1 MMERYSLITTG
12 MKREFIL
19 LQGTGC
25 RWRKC
30 TFCDYYEDVSE
41 NPFEINKQVLGN
53 VTGIYGVLDIIN
65 SGSCQEYDEETI
77 RLIQKTTVEKN
88 ISSLWF
94 ESHWMYRNTLESF
107 RKLFPSADVHFRC
120 GAETFNPKLRTS
132 WNKGIAE
139 DVTPEDIR
147 KYFDGV
153 CLLVGIK
160 GQTRED
166 IMKDVEIA
174 ERLFDYYSV
183 NLFCPNSTAT
193 ERDDELAEIF
203 IREIA
208 PIIRRSPKAEV
219 LIENTDLGVG

>member
-1 MMERYSLITTG
+1 MERYSLITTG

-77 RLIQKTTVEKN
+77 RLIQKTTAEKN

-160 GQTRED
+160 GQTSED

>member
-1 MMERYSLITTG
+1 MERYSLITTG

-77 RLIQKTTVEKN
+77 RLIQKTTAEKN

>member
-1 MMERYSLITTG
+1 MERYSLITTG

>member
-77 RLIQKTTVEKN
+77 RLIQKTTAEKN
-88 ISSLWF
+88 ISLLWF

>member
-1 MMERYSLITTG
+1 MERYSLITTG

-25 RWRKC
+25 RWKKC

-77 RLIQKTTVEKN
+77 RLIQKTTAEKN

-94 ESHWMYRNTLESF
+94 ESHWIYRNTLESF

>member
-77 RLIQKTTVEKN
+77 RLIQKTTAEKN

-94 ESHWMYRNTLESF
+94 ESHWMYSNTLESF

>member
-30 TFCDYYEDVSE
+30 TFCDYYEDASE

-77 RLIQKTTVEKN
+77 RLIQKTTAEKN

-94 ESHWMYRNTLESF
+94 ESHWMYSNTLESF

>member
-1 MMERYSLITTG
+1 MERYSLITTG

-77 RLIQKTTVEKN
+77 RLIQKTTAEKN

-94 ESHWMYRNTLESF
+94 ESHWIYRNTLESF